1 METETVKRRGEIKTS
16 VWSRLCLAGSVGIL
30 LLTAAATAVVDPFF
44 HYHKPL
50 DGLQYPLREERY
62 QNDGI
67 LRHYDYT
74 AVITGTSMAQNFKAS
89 QFEELWGEKT
99 VKTVFPGATFKEI
112 NDVLERAFSH
122 NPGIRY
128 VVRSLDA
135 NMILYDADTNSYENY
150 PEYLYDEN
158 PWNDVQYL
166 LNKDMFIKTLRV
178 VRYTLAG
185 DSTTTMDEYSSH
197 EGSYGRDEVIK
208 SVRQLGYFEN
218 ETYLTEADK
227 AEIAE
232 NMEKNFLKL
241 AQANPNVTFYVFFPP
256 YSVYYW
262 KSVASTKQLKA
273 SVEIERIAT
282 EILLQADNIR
292 IFHFADETDITANL
306 DNYSDSLHYGPWI
319 NEKILQ
325 WMYEGEHELK
335 RDNYREY
342 FERLEDIYRNFP
354 YEERGL

>member
-1 METETVKRRGEIKTS
+1 MAKKRGEIKAS
-16 VWSRLCLAGSVGIL
+16 VWNRLFLAGGVGIL
-30 LLTAAATAVVDPFF
+30 LLMAAATVVVDPYF

-74 AVITGTSMAQNFKAS
+74 AVITGTSMARNFKAS

-99 VKTVFPGATFKEI
+99 VKTVLPGAAFKEV
-112 NDVLERAFSH
+112 NDTLKRALSH

-135 NMILYDADTNSYENY
+135 TMILYDADTNTYEGY

-158 PWNDVQYL
+158 PWNDVRYL
-166 LNKDMFIKTLRV
+166 LNKDMFLKTLRV

-185 DSTTTMDEYSSH
+185 DSTTTMDQYSSG
-197 EGSYGRDEVIK
+197 EGRYGRDEVLK
-208 SVRQLGYFEN
+208 SVRYMGEFEN
-218 ETYLTEADK
+218 ETNLTEEDK
-227 AEIAE
+227 AVIAE
-232 NMEKNFLKL
+232 NIGKNFLEL
-241 AQANPNVTFYVFFPP
+241 ALANPNVTFYVFFPP

-262 KSVASTKQLKA
+262 KAVAQTKQLHA
-273 SVEIERIAT
+273 SVEAERIT
-282 EILLQADNIR
+282 VEILLRAENIR
-292 IFHFADETDITANL
+292 VFHFADETDLTTDL

-342 FERLEDIYRNFP
+342 FETLEDIYRNFP
-354 YEERGL
+354 YEEKGL